1 MPLEKISPDVLNFV
15 EEYIDRFVAWDLLAY
30 FHENPDTDR
39 KPTQIAIEIGRKTTA
54 IEPSLDRFVEQGIL
68 SRDTDE
74 DAQPT
79 YHYTATGEFRKAMRD
94 FLAATSDRTSR
105 LAIVSRVLQ
114 KEIKHL

>member
-1 MPLEKISPDVLNFV
+1 MPLEEISPDILDFV
-15 EEYIDRFVAWDLLAY
+15 EEYIDRFVAWDLFAY
-30 FHENPDTDR
+30 FHENPGIDR
-39 KPTQIAIEIGRKTTA
+39 KPTQIAVEIGRKTTA

-79 YHYTATGEFRKAMRD
+79 YHYTATAGIRQKMDA
-94 FLAATSDRTSR
+94 FLSATRDRTNR

-114 KEIKHL
+114 KEIKRL